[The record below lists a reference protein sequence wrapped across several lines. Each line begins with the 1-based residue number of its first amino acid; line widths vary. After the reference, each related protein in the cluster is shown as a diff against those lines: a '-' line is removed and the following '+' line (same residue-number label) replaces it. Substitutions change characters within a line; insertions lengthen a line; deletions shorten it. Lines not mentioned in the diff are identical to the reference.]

1 MRVHLCKCPDLG
13 QVDIFSIT
21 EGNNLIEG
29 EDEVKAVLRNLTLLQ
44 DTTIFR
50 NLPKYKKNEHISQLP
65 FRTLI
70 LMQQP
75 TMNRQVSVLQ
85 KTKTKFDQHIFYFS
99 SITI

>member
-1 MRVHLCKCPDLG
+1 MLFLKKCLSYLSDGTEHLFLMRVHLCKCPDLG

-21 EGNNLIEG
+21 EGNNLVEG

-70 LMQQP
+70 FTQP
-75 TMNRQVSVLQ
+75 TMNMD
-85 KTKTKFDQHIFYFS
+85 KFLF
-99 SITI
+99 